1 MHHVK
6 DNSIKVLLQQFY
18 IYYLLTSGQQD
29 SKETFIIC
37 NIIIII
43 IFKLAKFVWDTKN
56 MPKRINE

>member
-37 NIIIII
+37 NIIII
-43 IFKLAKFVWDTKN
+43 FKLTKFVWDTKN
-56 MPKRINE
+56 MPKQINE